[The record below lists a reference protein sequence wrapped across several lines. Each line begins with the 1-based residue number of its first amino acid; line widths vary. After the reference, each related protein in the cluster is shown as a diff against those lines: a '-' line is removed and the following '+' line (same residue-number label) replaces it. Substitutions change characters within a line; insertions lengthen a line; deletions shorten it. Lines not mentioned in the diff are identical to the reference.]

1 MNRST
6 ALILAAA
13 ATGLPSFFIE
23 VNPLPASVKA
33 AWLAIMATLA
43 LAGFFYWAKDRA

>member
-6 ALILAAA
+6 FLLLTSA
-13 ATGLPSFFIE
+13 ATGVPSFFIN
-23 VNPLPASVKA
+23 VNALPAAVKA
-33 AWLAIMATLA
+33 AWLAVMVTLA

>member
-1 MNRST
+1 MHRST
-6 ALILAAA
+6 ALILASA

-23 VNPLPASVKA
+23 VNAQPTALKA

-43 LAGFFYWAKDRA
+43 LAGFFYWVKDRV

>member
-13 ATGLPSFFIE
+13 ATGMPSFFLE
-23 VNPLPASVKA
+23 VNSLPAPVKA
-33 AWLAIMATLA
+33 AWLAVMATLA